1 MKKYYVGDL
10 IVDKTTGMFGVIL
23 GLMYPY
29 GFDNEPYYNVRMMTD
44 DENKPSEQM
53 MRCSWVDD
61 DADIKWGGNY
71 RVLVQQYLNYK
82 VVVEDYLSKMKT
94 MLHDD
99 MASMVKQ
106 LFD

>member
-82 VVVEDYLSKMKT
+82 VVVEDYLNQNKNI
-94 MLHDD
+94 LHDD
-99 MASMVKQ
+99 MVSMIKQ
-106 LFD
+106 IFD